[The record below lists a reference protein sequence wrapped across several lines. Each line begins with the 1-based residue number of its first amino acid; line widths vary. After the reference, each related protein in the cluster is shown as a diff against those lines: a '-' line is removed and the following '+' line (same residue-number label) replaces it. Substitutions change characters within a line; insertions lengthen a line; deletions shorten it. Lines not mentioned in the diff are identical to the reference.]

1 MKCALIGERLGHSYS
16 KLIHEAFGLYSYEL
30 VSLPKDRVGEFME
43 NEEFDAFNVT
53 IPYKRTVMPY
63 CSYIS
68 PEARKIGSVNTVVRT
83 PDGLHGFNTDYFGFE
98 SMAER
103 AGIDFAGKKVVKKVV
118 ILGSGG
124 TSLTARAV
132 ASDSGADKI
141 TVVSRSGE
149 YNYDNLEKLADCEV
163 LINTTPV
170 GMYPNN
176 GSSAVSL
183 DKFPHCEAV
192 LDVIYNPLRT
202 GLIMQAL
209 ERGIKCSGGLYM
221 LVAQAAQSAKYF
233 CSAEIGKEE
242 IERVFRSLALS
253 VQNIVL
259 IGMPGCGKTTVAEEL
274 AKLTERRAV
283 DTDSLVEESAG
294 MGVPAIFS
302 QYGEKRFRELEAQA
316 VRSAAKEKGLIIS
329 TGGGAVLDPENVRAL
344 KGNGRIYYLKR
355 DLGLL
360 SLDGRPLSKSRETLD
375 KMFETRDPIYSN
387 CADAA
392 INNDLS
398 PVLTAQ
404 RIKGELGSSEI

>member
-30 VSLPKDRVGEFME
+30 VSLPKDKVGEFME

-68 PEARKIGSVNTVVRT
+68 PEAQKIGSVNTVVRT
-83 PDGLHGFNTDYFGFE
+83 SDGLHGFNT
-98 SMAER
+98 
-103 AGIDFAGKKVVKKVV
+103 
-118 ILGSGG
+118 
-124 TSLTARAV
+124 ARAV
-132 ASDSGADKI
+132 ASDGGAERI

-149 YNYDNLEKLADCEV
+149 YNYDNLERLADCEV

-176 GSSAVSL
+176 GSSAASL

-202 GLIMQAL
+202 QLIMQAL

-242 IERVFRSLALS
+242 IERVFRSLALD

-259 IGMPGCGKTTVAEEL
+259 VGMPGCGKTTVAEEL
-274 AKLTERRAV
+274 SKLTGRKAV

-294 MGVPAIFS
+294 MSVPEIFS

-316 VRSAAKEKGLIIS
+316 VRSAAKEKGLIIA
-329 TGGGAVLDPENVRAL
+329 TGGGAVLDPGNVRAL

-355 DLGLL
+355 DLDLL

-375 KMFETRDPIYSN
+375 KMFEERDPIYSN

-404 RIKGELGSSEI
+404 RIKDKLGSSDI

>member
-30 VSLPKDRVGEFME
+30 VSLPKDKVGEFME

-68 PEARKIGSVNTVVRT
+68 PEAQKIGSVNTVVRT
-83 PDGLHGFNTDYFGFE
+83 SDGLHGFNTDYFGFK

-103 AGIDFAGKKVVKKVV
+103 AGIDFAGKKIV

-132 ASDSGADKI
+132 ASDGGAERI

-176 GSSAVSL
+176 GCSAVNL

-202 GLIMQAL
+202 QLIMQAL

-242 IERVFRSLALS
+242 IKRVFRSLALD

-259 IGMPGCGKTTVAEEL
+259 VGMPGCGKTTMLRDLIRQISNGNSYYEGQTVGVVDERSEIAACYNGRPQNDLGIRTDVLDCCPKAEGMVML
-274 AKLTERRAV
+274 VRSMSPRVIAV
-283 DTDSLVEESAG
+283 DEIATPEDIE
-294 MGVPAIFS
+294 
-302 QYGEKRFRELEAQA
+302 A
-316 VRSAAKEKGLIIS
+316 VRYVMNCGCSIIATAHAYNADELRQKPQFAELLAMNVFKRIVTLGRS
-329 TGGGAVLDPENVRAL
+329 SGAGSIEEEVVL
-344 KGNGRIYYLKR
+344 
-355 DLGLL
+355 
-360 SLDGRPLSKSRETLD
+360 
-375 KMFETRDPIYSN
+375 
-387 CADAA
+387 
-392 INNDLS
+392 
-398 PVLTAQ
+398 
-404 RIKGELGSSEI
+404 

>member
-30 VSLPKDRVGEFME
+30 VSLPKDKVGEFME

-68 PEARKIGSVNTVVRT
+68 PEAQKIGSVNTVVRT
-83 PDGLHGFNTDYFGFE
+83 SDGLHGFNTDYFGFK

-103 AGIDFAGKKVVKKVV
+103 AGIDFAGKKVV

-132 ASDSGADKI
+132 ASDGGAERI
-141 TVVSRSGE
+141 T
-149 YNYDNLEKLADCEV
+149 
-163 LINTTPV
+163 

-176 GSSAVSL
+176 GSSAVNL

-202 GLIMQAL
+202 QLIMQAL

-242 IERVFRSLALS
+242 IERVFRSLALD

-259 IGMPGCGKTTVAEEL
+259 VGMPGCGKTTVAEEL
-274 AKLTERRAV
+274 SKLTGRKAV

-294 MGVPAIFS
+294 MSVPEIFS

-316 VRSAAKEKGLIIS
+316 VRSAAKEKGLIIA
-329 TGGGAVLDPENVRAL
+329 TGGGAVLDPGNVRAL

-355 DLGLL
+355 DLNLL

-375 KMFETRDPIYSN
+375 KMFATRDPIYSN

-404 RIKGELGSSEI
+404 RIKDELGSSDI